1 MLQSSDQPTT
11 QTTAPL
17 TSKPTTALITKPLLM
32 LVTDTC
38 MVTPYHTTH
47 SRPYRFLTHGLS
59 VSDIPSADT
68 NRCSLTSLSQR
79 LSVSD
84 RVVTPSFYKLPLS
97 QRLSDSDRVVTQPYN
112 KYSSQMLLHPSADP
126 TVYHIIY
133 PGDTTHKMPEDCCLE
148 GWPSLQC
155 LLCLDRYV
163 CHRACVCF
171 LAIQHLTAAF
181 LIHSSLA
188 NESNLNC
195 WEQPSRTV
203 SLCMSVHSR
212 LRRFVTPTL
221 DFDKRVWFS

>member
-1 MLQSSDQPTT
+1 
-11 QTTAPL
+11 
-17 TSKPTTALITKPLLM
+17 M

-38 MVTPYHTTH
+38 MVTPYHTIH
-47 SRPYRFLTHGLS
+47 SRTYRFLAHGISTL
-59 VSDIPSADT
+59 DIPSADT
-68 NRCSLTSLSQR
+68 NCRSLTSLSQR
-79 LSVSD
+79 LSFSD
-84 RVVTPSFYKLPLS
+84 RVVTPTFYNLPLS
-97 QRLSDSDRVVTQPYN
+97 QRLSLLDRVVTHTIPLSQRLSVLDSAVTQSYN
-112 KYSSQMLLHPSADP
+112 KYSSQMLIHSSADP
-126 TVYHIIY
+126 TVYHITY
-133 PGDTTHKMPEDCCLE
+133 PGDTPHKMPEDCCLE

-163 CHRACVCF
+163 CHLACVCF
-171 LAIQHLTAAF
+171 LAIQLLTAAF

-203 SLCMSVHSR
+203 SHCMSVHSR